1 MKNEYFMRL
10 CEIKMY
16 ELKVKNGTYRSDT
29 LSSLMWV
36 VFYHRLHHWKKGEG
50 FVD

>member
-1 MKNEYFMRL
+1 MKP

-16 ELKVKNGTYRSDT
+16 ELKVKDGTYKSDT
-29 LSSLMWV
+29 LFSLMWA

-50 FVD
+50 FKD